1 MNNGEFRGASL
12 GDYSALLRLL
22 ETRQQEMLNDLQQR
36 LRDARE
42 EWTRTH
48 EVSDTADTSEVDAR
62 DEIQLELIRM
72 KADTLHQIDDALSRV
87 HNGTYG
93 YCVHCRHKISDR
105 RLQALPFA
113 ARCKECEEARETT
126 GRTVRRVAPGS
137 PSSSVHVAAWRL

>member
-1 MNNGEFRGASL
+1 MNNGEFRGTRLS
-12 GDYSALLRLL
+12 DYSALLRLL
-22 ETRQQEMLNDLQQR
+22 ETRRQEMVSDVQQR

-48 EVSDTADTSEVDAR
+48 EVSDTVDTSEVDAR
-62 DEIQLELIRM
+62 DEPQLELIRM

-93 YCVHCRHKISDR
+93 YCVDCRRKISER
-105 RLQALPFA
+105 RLRALPFA

-126 GRTVRRVAPGS
+126 ERTVRYAAPRS
-137 PSSSVHVAAWRL
+137 PSSSVDVSERRS